1 MNALA
6 QFYESL
12 VGKKIVMSVS
22 GLFELFK
29 VILIASCGLLSCQKE
44 GGTSTPITLGQISTD
59 AQLFAFVTQTQP
71 FTSYTLFPRADSVT
85 SGTLNGSIAHQ
96 PMVRVS
102 MNPKALSALPNDTL
116 PAGTSFPDSSIILKQ
131 IINSGQTTL
140 YAIIYKDQN
149 NPLAGNGW
157 LWAEY
162 QPDGGVMFS
171 ITNRGSG
178 CTACHAREQGP
189 QHDFV
194 RTFERQ
200 R

>member
-1 MNALA
+1 MKERAFQLL
-6 QFYESL
+6 STLL
-12 VGKKIVMSVS
+12 VI
-22 GLFELFK
+22 
-29 VILIASCGLLSCQKE
+29 SCSLLSCQDE
-44 GGTSTPITLGQISTD
+44 GTSNPPPTGGAIYTD

-71 FTSYTLFPRADSVT
+71 FTSYSLFPRADSVT
-85 SGTLNGSIAHQ
+85 SGTLNGSNAHQ

-102 MNPKALSALPNDTL
+102 MNARALSALQNDTL
-116 PAGTSFPDSSIILKQ
+116 PGGNAFPDSSTIFKQ
-131 IINSGQTTL
+131 IIMSGQTVL
-140 YAIIYKDQN
+140 YALIFKDRSN
-149 NPLAGNGW
+149 RLAGNGW

-162 QPDGGVMFS
+162 QPNGDVMFS
-171 ITNRGSG
+171 ITNHGSI

>member
-1 MNALA
+1 LLPNGWKIFDIDTMARC
-6 QFYESL
+6 L
-12 VGKKIVMSVS
+12 VT
-22 GLFELFK
+22 LL
-29 VILIASCGLLSCQKE
+29 VIFCGFLSCRDE
-44 GGTSTPITLGQISTD
+44 GTSPPGGISTD
-59 AQLFAFVTQTQP
+59 AQLFTFVTQIQP
-71 FTSYTLFPRADSVT
+71 FSAYTLFPRADSVA
-85 SGTLNGSIAHQ
+85 SGTLNGSNAHQ

-102 MNPKALSALPNDTL
+102 MNAKAFGALQNDTL
-116 PAGTSFPDSSIILKQ
+116 PAGATFPDSSIIIKQ
-131 IINSGQTTL
+131 IISNNQTIL
-140 YAIIYKDQN
+140 YALIYKDRS

-171 ITNRGSG
+171 IMNRGSS
-178 CTACHAREQGP
+178 CTGCHAREQGP